1 MRELVR
7 RTVDAEHLTALLASR
22 HPGVEVASVAVL
34 DESSGSANRLRLAV
48 DYAPGGDAGLPP
60 TMFLKRNLE
69 RFGFPAEMYA
79 NEVRIYRDV
88 LPGSGLEA
96 PAVYAI
102 AADVDDVSFEIL
114 MEDLGARAD
123 VRIGHVCEP
132 TTPDDVDRLLATL
145 ARLHAAWWG
154 GPDLDRRLPW
164 VRPPASD
171 PGMRFWREV
180 GPRLARRHVETGHRA
195 ALVDRDRWPLDELWR
210 AFDRMVDAMAD
221 GPPTLLHGD
230 VHAGNVYHVAGGDGG
245 LLDWQLALR
254 GCWALDVT
262 YLLTSALTP
271 EDRRATE
278 RDLLAGYLDR
288 LRASGV
294 DAPPRDEAWTC
305 YRRHA
310 VYGVMMWLITPD
322 GVHTDEAQREYLR
335 RCLAAADD
343 LETLVASR

>member
-1 MRELVR
+1 MRDLVR

-22 HPGVEVASVAVL
+22 HPGVEVASISVL

-48 DYAPGGDAGLPP
+48 TYAPGADAGLPP

-102 AADVDDVSFEIL
+102 AADDDDVSFEIL
-114 MEDLGARAD
+114 MEDLGARSG
-123 VRIGHVCEP
+123 VRIGHVCER

-154 GPDLDRRLPW
+154 GADLDQRLPW
-164 VRPPASD
+164 ARPPASD
-171 PGMRFWREV
+171 PAMRFWRDV

-195 ALVDRDRWPLDELWR
+195 AVVDGDRWPLDELWR
-210 AFDRMVDAMAD
+210 AFDRMVEAMGD

-278 RDLLAGYLDR
+278 RDLLAGYLAR

-294 DAPPRDEAWTC
+294 DAPPRDEAWTR
-305 YRRHA
+305 YRQHV

-343 LETLVASR
+343 LETLAASR